1 MSKGFKILEITL
13 TFLFTIVYVVRN
25 LLENTYKSIISLKST
40 LKGDVK

>member
-25 LLENTYKSIISLKST
+25 LFKNTYKSIISLKNT
-40 LKGDVK
+40 LKGDAK